1 MAFEQRQIALWKV
14 STILGEC
21 QNSCSGVDE

>member
-1 MAFEQRQIALWKV
+1 LAFEQRQIALWKV

-21 QNSCSGVDE
+21 HRASQR

>member
-21 QNSCSGVDE
+21 QSKYFNL